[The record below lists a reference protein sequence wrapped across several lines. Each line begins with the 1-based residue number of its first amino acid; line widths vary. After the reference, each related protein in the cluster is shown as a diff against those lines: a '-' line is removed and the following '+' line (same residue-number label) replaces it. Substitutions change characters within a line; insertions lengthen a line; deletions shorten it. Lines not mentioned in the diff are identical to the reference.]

1 MFTSFG
7 AGLDILGPK
16 KPLERGFRGLN
27 LSGRFCHPRLRLQ
40 TSANKMKENLDYFI
54 PPLA

>member
-1 MFTSFG
+1 MFTCFG